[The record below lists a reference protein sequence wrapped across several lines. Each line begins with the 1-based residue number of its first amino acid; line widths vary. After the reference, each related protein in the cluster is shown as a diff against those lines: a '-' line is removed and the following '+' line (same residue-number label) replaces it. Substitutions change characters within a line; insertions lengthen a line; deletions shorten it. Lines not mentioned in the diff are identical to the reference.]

1 MNKNT
6 ISEPNKTDIRTAQ
19 KAYQFLEE
27 TYGLPEWRQ
36 PLSAVD
42 ELVSTILS
50 QNTNDVNRDRAFKK
64 LCKTFPTWEEVR
76 DADEIEVIAAIRIA
90 GLANQKAPNIQKVLR
105 QISEERGIIT
115 LEFLRDM
122 ERKDALLW
130 LKSQKGVGPKTAAI
144 VLQFS
149 LGIPAFPVD
158 THVYRVSGR
167 LGIRPEKMNVEKT
180 HIWMEK
186 LYNPSQ
192 FGPGHLNFIRHGREI
207 CHARKPECERCSL
220 REMCDYYKSLNT
232 E

>member
-64 LCKTFPTWEEVR
+64 LCETFPTWEEVR

-115 LEFLRDM
+115 LEFLRDI

-130 LKSQKGVGPKTAAI
+130 LKSQKERQASRQKT
-144 VLQFS
+144 L
-149 LGIPAFPVD
+149 
-158 THVYRVSGR
+158 
-167 LGIRPEKMNVEKT
+167 EN
-180 HIWMEK
+180 
-186 LYNPSQ
+186 
-192 FGPGHLNFIRHGREI
+192 
-207 CHARKPECERCSL
+207 
-220 REMCDYYKSLNT
+220 
-232 E
+232 